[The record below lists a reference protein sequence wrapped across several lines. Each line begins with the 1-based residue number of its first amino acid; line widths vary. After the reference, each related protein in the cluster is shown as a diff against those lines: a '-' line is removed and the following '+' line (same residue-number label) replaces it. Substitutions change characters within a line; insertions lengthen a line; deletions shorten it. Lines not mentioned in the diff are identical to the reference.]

1 MSQHDMNIANQG
13 FPNFRTDL
21 NNALVALVSNSS
33 GATEPTTTFAYQ
45 WWLDTSTTP
54 TTLKIRNTANDTW
67 ITAMYLNQS
76 TNLMTLAVG
85 AGATGTPSYSTIGDL
100 NTGIWFPA
108 ADTVA
113 LSTGGTERWRADSSG
128 TFTVGGISTANR
140 KFEVNLNGQ
149 TTISY
154 GDNSLTTNLTLDNL
168 STSAT
173 TNHGSGMLWRVCT
186 DSSATAIN
194 SGRIAVI
201 KEQLWTSTAS
211 TQDSA
216 MVFYTTLNGSLG
228 ERMRIDSAGAVG
240 IGATSLTGINLKI
253 SKNITGATDTRGVQS
268 DGQIQSD
275 VTNAARYYISLAG
288 TQNAAFTL
296 THLRHYEAYQTTFG
310 ASSTVTNQTGFWVD
324 STLTGATNNYGFRGT
339 IAAGTNRYNLFMD
352 GTANNY
358 MAGSLGIGTTS
369 SSYKLYVQSSAV
381 AGFSNFIYTP
391 QIVTESNAT
400 GGIGMITPTA
410 NQAIIA
416 HSTPLDQTSTSIHF
430 DGTNRYMSFCTVN
443 NTERMRVDSN
453 GYLLIGYTSSNGAYS
468 LQVNSQIYATNATIA
483 TSDGRYKEEVT
494 DLTDALAVIDKLRP
508 VTFKWKKHPVHN
520 FAVGKTDIGFIAQD
534 VKVALEGTNFID
546 EIVKENECKLSDDT
560 SETFLGLAD
569 SKLIPL
575 LVRAIQ
581 QQQQQIN
588 ELKRLAN
595 T

>member
-1 MSQHDMNIANQG
+1 MNVANQG

-33 GATEPTTTFAYQ
+33 GATEPTTKFAYQ

-113 LSTGGTERWRADSSG
+113 LSTNGTERWRTDSSG
-128 TFTVGGISTANR
+128 TFTVGGISSANR

-173 TNHGSGMLWRVCT
+173 TNHGSGMIWRVCT

-216 MVFYTTLNGSLG
+216 MVFYTTLDGSLG
-228 ERMRIDSAGAVG
+228 ERIRISSAGSLG
-240 IGATSLTGINLKI
+240 ISASSLTGYSLRIT
-253 SKNITGATDTRGVQS
+253 KNITGAVSGFGIVN

-275 VTNAARYYISLAG
+275 VTTQAFGFRSALAV
-288 TQNAAFTL
+288 QNAAFTL
-296 THLRHYEAYQTTFG
+296 PNLYHVSVEQGTYG
-310 ASSTVTNQTGFWVD
+310 ASATVTNQYGVIV
-324 STLTGATNNYGFRGT
+324 SSLTGATNNYGFYGN
-339 IAAGTNRYNLFMD
+339 IAAGTNRWNFYAA
-352 GTANNY
+352 GTAANY
-358 MAGSLGIGTTS
+358 FNGTVTVGTTDAAAATGAGV
-369 SSYKLYVQSSAV
+369 KLINAESGV
-381 AGFSNFIYTP
+381 ANRARLS
-391 QIVTESNAT
+391 IVTAEST
-400 GGIGMITPTA
+400 GSYTGLSLY
-410 NQAIIA
+410 
-416 HSTPLDQTSTSIHF
+416 ST
-430 DGTNRYMSFCTVN
+430 GA
-443 NTERMRVDSN
+443 
-453 GYLLIGYTSSNGAYS
+453 GAYRFYVDDDGS
-468 LQVNSQIYATNATIA
+468 GYITNTTWNAI
-483 TSDGRYKEEVT
+483 SDARLKENVRDIPYGLNEI
-494 DLTDALAVIDKLRP
+494 AVIKPRMYDWKPGKGQDK
-508 VTFKWKKHPVHN
+508 K
-520 FAVGKTDIGFIAQD
+520 DCIGFIAQELQQIFPD
-534 VKVALEGTNFID
+534 F
-546 EIVKENECKLSDDT
+546 VKESKDVDENGDPYLT
-560 SETFLGLAD
+560 VGAAD
-569 SKLIPL
+569 LIPV
-575 LVRAIQ
+575 LVKAIQ
-581 QQQQQIN
+581 QLN
-588 ELKRLAN
+588 TRLTNLEAL
-595 T
+595 